1 MGNRNLEERTVLM
14 PLNSFSKMDWRL
26 EMNQGGGLEKNLHT
40 VPKPGISGELLVST
54 YVQNQMTPRE
64 NELSPEAVGK
74 FRPMRTH

>member
-40 VPKPGISGELLVST
+40 VPRPGIS
-54 YVQNQMTPRE
+54 
-64 NELSPEAVGK
+64 NEL
-74 FRPMRTH
+74 